1 METLN
6 PTQDFNPPA
15 AAQPATPK
23 RKRKFVRLALYA
35 LVALA
40 VILALSHVIWNRSGS
55 NQWELALDK
64 EGVKVWTLKTP
75 GTDLVRIK
83 ATTRI
88 KSSLSGMVKLLE
100 DLESCVDAKCYDAKV
115 IQPITTVPNQYAAF
129 VQFKFD
135 IPGLKTREY
144 VLLQE
149 HIQDPVS
156 KKLDINI
163 IAAPNRIARDECCV
177 RITHLHNHW
186 TLTPLK
192 NGELDIEFMQDTDI
206 GGLPYFMANPALTY
220 GTHEILLGM
229 QGLMNMAKYR
239 DARLANIQ
247 ELSAD

>member
-1 METLN
+1 MT
-6 PTQDFNPPA
+6 PTQDVTPA
-15 AAQPATPK
+15 AAAPPATPK
-23 RKRKFVRLALYA
+23 RKSRFARFARFALYG
-35 LVALA
+35 LLALA
-40 VILALSHVIWNRSGS
+40 VILALSHVLWNRSGS
-55 NQWELALDK
+55 NAWELAMDK
-64 EGVKVWTLKTP
+64 EGVKVWTMKTP

-83 ATTRI
+83 AATRI
-88 KSSLSGMVKLLE
+88 KSSLAGMVKLLE
-100 DLESCVDAKCYDAKV
+100 DLESCVDAKCYDASV
-115 IQPITTVPNQYAAF
+115 IQPIATMPNQYAAF

-163 IAAPNRIARDECCV
+163 IAAPNRIPRDACCV

-206 GGLPYFMANPALTY
+206 GGLPYFLANPALTY